1 MWTESHRAEAILDP
15 TGGDT
20 RVVEGSRAARLS
32 TLDGK
37 TLGLLDNGKPNADRL
52 LREIADELS
61 GVFRL
66 RDVLMFTKPTS
77 GTPVEQTQ
85 MEEILSTCD
94 FAVVALGD

>member
-1 MWTESHRAEAILDP
+1 MWGGSHRAGAILDP
-15 TGGDT
+15 TGGDI
-20 RVVEGSRAARLS
+20 RVVQDFRAARPS

-37 TLGLLDNGKPNADRL
+37 TLGLLDNGKPNAERL
-52 LREIADELS
+52 LREVADELG